1 MRVAIAG
8 AGAVGRSIA
17 QSLLAGGHRIL
28 LIEEKRSHYRPE
40 LVPQADWMLADACA
54 PDTLQAA
61 GIHLCD
67 VVVAATGDDQANL
80 VFSLQAKT
88 QYDVPRVVARV
99 NDPDNAW
106 LFTVAWGVD
115 VAVSTPG
122 TLVTSVEEA
131 ITVGDLVRLTGL
143 PGGGGDIV
151 EMTLAAEGTVVGMTV
166 ADLKLPDG
174 AALLAVVRDR
184 NLITLEPHQRLEAA
198 DEIIMLA
205 SADVEEQIRTALRG
219 DVNRSIT
226 PLQ

>member
-17 QSLLAGGHRIL
+17 QSLLVGGHRIL
-28 LIEEKRSHYRPE
+28 LIEEKRSHYRPD
-40 LVPQADWMLADACA
+40 LVAEADWMLADACA
-54 PDTLQAA
+54 PDTLLAA

-67 VVVAATGDDQANL
+67 VVVAATGDDEANL

-88 QYDVPRVVARV
+88 QHEVPRVVARV

-106 LFTVAWGVD
+106 LFTAAWGVD

-122 TLVTSVEEA
+122 TLVTTVEEA

-143 PGGGGDIV
+143 AGGSGDIV
-151 EMTLAAEGTVVGMTV
+151 EMTLAAEGAAVGMTV

-174 AALLAVVRDR
+174 SVLLAVVRDR
-184 NLITLEPHQRLEAA
+184 KLITLAPHERLEAA

-205 SADVEEQIRTALRG
+205 SAEVEEQIRTALRA
-219 DVNRSIT
+219 D
-226 PLQ
+226 